1 MARLESI
8 IKYSKLGQGFLI
20 AQEDLDLRG
29 GGEILGDKQSGHIN
43 DVGISLY
50 LSMLKDAIS
59 KNSSSDYLHDSCE
72 VNFYDSAYIDANYL
86 PSPTERL
93 KIYKKIQ
100 NTKDNE
106 KLNDIKNSLI
116 DRCGTMPLESLNLLN
131 NRKIYNRIKD
141 TGIESIKSY
150 EDRTNFILSN
160 SLKKSILDNLLKLIS
175 EDSAQYLLTKDNK
188 FIYKINETDSNKR
201 RNNVNLLLDEIL

>member
-1 MARLESI
+1 
-8 IKYSKLGQGFLI
+8 
-20 AQEDLDLRG
+20 
-29 GGEILGDKQSGHIN
+29 
-43 DVGISLY
+43 
-50 LSMLKDAIS
+50 
-59 KNSSSDYLHDSCE
+59 
-72 VNFYDSAYIDANYL
+72 
-86 PSPTERL
+86 
-93 KIYKKIQ
+93 
-100 NTKDNE
+100 
-106 KLNDIKNSLI
+106 
-116 DRCGTMPLESLNLLN
+116 MPLESLNLLN